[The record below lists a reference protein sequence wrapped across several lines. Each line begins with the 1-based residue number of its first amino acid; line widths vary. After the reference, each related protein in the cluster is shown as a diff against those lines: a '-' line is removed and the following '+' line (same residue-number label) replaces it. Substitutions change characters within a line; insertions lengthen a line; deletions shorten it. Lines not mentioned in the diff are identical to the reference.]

1 MTTVLEPEAARHA
14 LAVRDLTLTDPGQD
28 PHAVRLL
35 LDEVEQA
42 LAVAWSVPVLR
53 HRANPVVPVA
63 DNYDRLGYPAG
74 AAVREARH
82 TRYLASGL
90 VLRTQTSAMI
100 PPLLQRL
107 AGDPPADVLLSCPG
121 IVYRR
126 DLIDRHHVSEPHQA
140 DLWRVRTRGTALF
153 PADLDR
159 MIEVLVRAAVPGR
172 RWRIVPADHPYTL
185 EGRQVD
191 VEHGG
196 GWVEVAECGLAHPDV
211 LGRAGLP
218 PTATGLAMGI
228 GLDRLVMLR
237 KGIDDIRLLRS
248 DDPRVVGQLSD
259 LAPYRPVSTM
269 PPARRDLSIA
279 VDAGLDPEQLGD
291 LVRQALGPDAASLEE
306 VRVLSQT
313 PAEAL
318 PPAARARLGIGPG
331 QKNVLLRLVVRDLE
345 RTLTAAEANRLRDRV
360 YAALHAGRPEE
371 GAGEGK

>member
-1 MTTVLEPEAARHA
+1 MTTMLDPEAARHA
-14 LAVRDLTLTDPGQD
+14 LAVRDLTLTDPGRD

-42 LAVAWSVPVLR
+42 LAGAWSIPVLR

-140 DLWRVRTRGTALF
+140 DLWRVRTRGTALS

-191 VEHGG
+191 VDHGG

-237 KGIDDIRLLRS
+237 KGVDDIRLLRS

-269 PPARRDLSIA
+269 PPARRD
-279 VDAGLDPEQLGD
+279 
-291 LVRQALGPDAASLEE
+291 RRRRR
-306 VRVLSQT
+306 RVSR
-313 PAEAL
+313 PAR
-318 PPAARARLGIGPG
+318 PSR
-331 QKNVLLRLVVRDLE
+331 
-345 RTLTAAEANRLRDRV
+345 
-360 YAALHAGRPEE
+360 GRP
-371 GAGEGK
+371 GRPA